1 MIHPYVEFTP
11 EEKDEFEYE
20 YEQYLD
26 SQDDPWPSEE
36 QLADDDI
43 NECVDVLYDTIYG
56 RR

>member
-20 YEQYLD
+20 YQQYLD

-36 QLADDDI
+36 QLADDELDAAAD
-43 NECVDVLYDTIYG
+43 ELFAVIYG
-56 RR
+56 RG